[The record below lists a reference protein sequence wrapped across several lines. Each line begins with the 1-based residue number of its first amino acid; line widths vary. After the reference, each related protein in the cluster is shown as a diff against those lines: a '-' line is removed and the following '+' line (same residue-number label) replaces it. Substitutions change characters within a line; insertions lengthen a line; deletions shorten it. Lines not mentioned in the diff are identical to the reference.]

1 VGGGILRG
9 RPLDILGEG
18 VADPKRKFMPR
29 VKFESKHFG
38 KEKIPATTC
47 SVQKY
52 VEKYSCTA
60 TTP

>member
-38 KEKIPATTC
+38 KEKN
-47 SVQKY
+47 
-52 VEKYSCTA
+52 SCNYMQ
-60 TTP
+60 